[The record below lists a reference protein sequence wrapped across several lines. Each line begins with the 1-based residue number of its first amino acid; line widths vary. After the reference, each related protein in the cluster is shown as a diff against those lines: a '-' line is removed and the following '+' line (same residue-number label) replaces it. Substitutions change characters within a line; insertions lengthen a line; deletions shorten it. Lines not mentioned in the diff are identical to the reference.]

1 MRSVLVNDSI
11 RDRMELIAG
20 WLSTV
25 QAEAPAFGAL
35 SASLH
40 RLGAAGLDVRF
51 VTGAYGCPLPSDI
64 HYLALRGEGPRR
76 GIMAWLAL
84 LVAGETIERSAL
96 ARGAPDGA
104 ALLEGLERCGLALA
118 VGEDR
123 VVLRG
128 CLQPLGGRAAGGR
141 PWLLSDRL
149 QARGDAVSAPDL
161 SAWNVIG
168 CLPRGIFG
176 SSALDV
182 GAGAGAV
189 ALHLGLSGADVT
201 ATDLHAPALRLLD
214 VNLRLNELTAE
225 PHVADVFAGL
235 PDRRW
240 DLVVFNAPLLVDA
253 TLGGDGATWYTAAT
267 QGERVAL
274 EFVAGLDRVLE
285 ADGEALLHA
294 QYTPALALA
303 LRPWQATSLLFASAS
318 DGTPFGLHR
327 LVRGEGG
334 PRVLR
339 TPLGRALPHLRRAL
353 FTATA
358 PERDAPLCPAPW
370 LELVVRRALGR
381 TAAPTPE
388 RAFGGV
394 AIDEGTEACL
404 LDFADNPRPAESEL
418 DLSLVARGWL
428 VDAREAE

>member
-11 RDRMELIAG
+11 RARMELIAG
-20 WLSTV
+20 WLATV
-25 QAEAPAFGAL
+25 QAEPPAFDAL
-35 SASLH
+35 SAALH
-40 RLGAAGLDVRF
+40 KLGSAGLDVRF

-64 HYLALRGEGPRR
+64 HYLQLRGEGPRR

-84 LVAGETIERSAL
+84 LVAGEAIERTAL
-96 ARGAPDGA
+96 GRGAPDGA
-104 ALLEGLERCGLALA
+104 ALVAELERCGLAEA
-118 VGEDR
+118 VGDDR
-123 VVLRG
+123 VRLRG
-128 CLQPLGGRAAGGR
+128 CLQPLGARAAGGR

-168 CLPRGIFG
+168 CLPKGIFG
-176 SSALDV
+176 SSVLDI

-189 ALHLGLSGADVT
+189 ALHLALAGADVT
-201 ATDLHAPALRLLD
+201 ATDLHAPALALLD

-225 PHVADVFAGL
+225 LHVADVFAGL
-235 PDRRW
+235 PERRW
-240 DLVVFNAPLLVDA
+240 DLVVFNAPLLVDS
-253 TLGGDGATWYTAAT
+253 TIGGDGATWYTAAT

-285 ADGEALLHA
+285 PDGEALLHA
-294 QYTPALALA
+294 QYTPALAAA
-303 LRPWQATSLLFASAS
+303 LRPWQTTSLLFASAK
-318 DGTPFGLHR
+318 DGTPFGVHR
-327 LVRGEGG
+327 LIRGDGG

-339 TPLGRALPHLRRAL
+339 TPLGRTLPHLRRAL

-358 PERDAPLCPAPW
+358 PERAAPLCPAPW

-381 TAAPTPE
+381 TTAFAPQ
-388 RAFGGV
+388 RSFGGV

-418 DLSLVARGWL
+418 DFSLVARGWL
-428 VDAREAE
+428 VDAHEAE